1 MRHRQQYLRSAIGE
15 DRTVHKI
22 LPAEMHVRHKTVEVC
37 RLGERISGFHF
48 IVRIAGRN
56 DKSGFENRPG
66 YDPVFDGSLRKDQAY
81 SADVFAGGALPRV
94 VHLKKKNRIN
104 RDLFWQTLRI

>member
-1 MRHRQQYLRSAIGE
+1 M
-15 DRTVHKI
+15 
-22 LPAEMHVRHKTVEVC
+22 RHKTVEVC

-66 YDPVFDGSLRKDQAY
+66 YDPVFDGSFRKDQAY
-81 SADVFAGGALPRV
+81 SADVFAGGAIRRV
-94 VHLKKKNRIN
+94 VHLKHKIRSS
-104 RDLFWQTLRI
+104 RDLFGKAWRIH